1 MGEPPVAARPMLL
14 ETGDV
19 RSLQALR
26 TRGDFEFDCLA
37 FVQRLIAIP
46 LNSGEVDENVFARL
60 SLDETKAFTGIKPLY
75 CSLFFQLCI
84 SFLFE
89 LFGVFSTA
97 LSTKKWPAS
106 VDLQAS
112 DKSKGFTRATNA
124 SPV

>member
-89 LFGVFSTA
+89 LFGAVSTA
-97 LSTKKWPAS
+97 SSQEKRAAS
-106 VDLQAS
+106 VNLQPL
-112 DKSKGFTRATNA
+112 KN
-124 SPV
+124 V

>member
-1 MGEPPVAARPMLL
+1 MGGSAEADPPCCLKAGNVRGLQTLGARGNL
-14 ETGDV
+14 
-19 RSLQALR
+19 
-26 TRGDFEFDCLA
+26 EFDCLT

-60 SLDETKAFTGIKPLY
+60 SLDETKAFTGVKPLY

-97 LSTKKWPAS
+97 LSTKK
-106 VDLQAS
+106 
-112 DKSKGFTRATNA
+112 
-124 SPV
+124 

>member
-1 MGEPPVAARPMLL
+1 MAARPMLL

-19 RSLQALR
+19 RSLQALG

-46 LNSGEVDENVFARL
+46 LNSGEVDEDVFARL
-60 SLDETKAFTGIKPLY
+60 SLDETKAFTGVKPLY

-97 LSTKKWPAS
+97 LSTKKMARKCG
-106 VDLQAS
+106 LAGLHE
-112 DKSKGFTRATNA
+112 SKGLQEQQFQVHFTT
-124 SPV
+124 